1 MVDFEKVFGEDGSGD
16 FSLPKGS
23 DTGVNSIYFLKGNLE
38 LQGTLTKEWTNTY
51 AKDKYG
57 WIEFFAGHIEMPNGQ
72 IPYVNVVA
80 NGINGQDPNYP
91 ILPVRIGENGDKQVF
106 RFSANILVPSHNGV
120 RIFFGRNNDSGG
132 NAKMWFSLTGRYLQK

>member
-80 NGINGQDPNYP
+80 NGINGQDPIIRSFLLESGRMATNRSFDSRQTYWCR
-91 ILPVRIGENGDKQVF
+91 LTTVF
-106 RFSANILVPSHNGV
+106 E
-120 RIFFGRNNDSGG
+120 FFLDGIMI
-132 NAKMWFSLTGRYLQK
+132 AEEMQKCGFH